1 MTERMRITADGMTI
15 SRDKDGNV
23 QWIQVE
29 GVTLVRKQRAEK
41 AEQTIEK
48 AMRYAFEAG
57 YGAGHNDTVEGMFSL
72 DEETMAEEWLADIK
86 SDGTFKAILNRSKS

>member
-29 GVTLVRKQRAEK
+29 GVTLVRNQRAEK
-41 AEQTIEK
+41 AEQTIKEISEVLNSET
-48 AMRYAFEAG
+48 YP
-57 YGAGHNDTVEGMFSL
+57 
-72 DEETMAEEWLADIK
+72 DEQTQRIIEIIE
-86 SDGTFKAILNRSKS
+86 SVS

>member
-41 AEQTIEK
+41 AEQTIKEISELP
-48 AMRYAFEAG
+48 RHIGTNSSGQVFSFIDPYELEA
-57 YGAGHNDTVEGMFSL
+57 A
-72 DEETMAEEWLADIK
+72 
-86 SDGTFKAILNRSKS
+86 LNRSKP

>member
-41 AEQTIEK
+41 AEQTIKEISELPEK
-48 AMRYAFEAG
+48 WEGSYMTR
-57 YGAGHNDTVEGMFSL
+57 GANNVEQCATVL
-72 DEETMAEEWLADIK
+72 RAA
-86 SDGTFKAILNRSKS
+86 LNPPPPRS

>member
-72 DEETMAEEWLADIK
+72 DEETMSEEWLADIK

>member
-41 AEQTIEK
+41 AEQTIKEISEV
-48 AMRYAFEAG
+48 M
-57 YGAGHNDTVEGMFSL
+57 DTIGGF
-72 DEETMAEEWLADIK
+72 EEWCGK
-86 SDGTFKAILNRSKS
+86 PPTDGDEGKCLVCRINAIIGSTS

>member
-1 MTERMRITADGMTI
+1 MTSKTA
-15 SRDKDGNV
+15 
-23 QWIQVE
+23 
-29 GVTLVRKQRAEK
+29 
-41 AEQTIEK
+41 AEQIIEK

-57 YGAGHNDTVEGMFSL
+57 YGSGHNDTVEGMFSL